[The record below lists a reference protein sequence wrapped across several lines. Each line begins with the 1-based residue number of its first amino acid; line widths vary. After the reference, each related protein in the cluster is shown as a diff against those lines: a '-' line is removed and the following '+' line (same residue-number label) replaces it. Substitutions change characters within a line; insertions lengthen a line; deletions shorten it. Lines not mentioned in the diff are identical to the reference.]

1 MANKH
6 TKKCSVSLVIRKRQ
20 IKTIIRYHF
29 IPTKMVI
36 IKKTMTSVSEDV
48 KTEENA
54 HTLLVKMQNG

>member
-6 TKKCSVSLVIRKRQ
+6 TKKCSISLVIRKRQ
-20 IKTIIRYHF
+20 IKTTIRYHF

-36 IKKTMTSVSEDV
+36 IKKTMTSVSKDV
-48 KTEENA
+48 KTGENA